1 MRNYIKNFDRQDL
14 IDLIVSAVLIG
25 IAFQVLFIVQ
35 GL

>member
-14 IDLIVSAVLIG
+14 IDLIVSAVLIV

>member
-1 MRNYIKNFDRQDL
+1 MRDYIKNFDKQDL
-14 IDLIVSAVLIG
+14 IDLVFLASIIG

>member
-1 MRNYIKNFDRQDL
+1 MRDYIKNFDKQDL
-14 IDLIVSAVLIG
+14 LDLVVSATLIA